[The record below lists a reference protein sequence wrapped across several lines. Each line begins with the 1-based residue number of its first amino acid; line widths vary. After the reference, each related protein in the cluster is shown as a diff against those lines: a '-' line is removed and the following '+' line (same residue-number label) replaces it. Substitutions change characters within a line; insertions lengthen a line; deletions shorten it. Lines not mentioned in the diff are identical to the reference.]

1 MSSNNYYYTQLGIQK
16 LEEEI
21 ALLKKAY
28 DRAVE
33 NDLQFSETK
42 QIFLRL
48 KEIKQELEK
57 LHLKLSS
64 VDKLRFKTSNLIKTN
79 N

>member
-1 MSSNNYYYTQLGIQK
+1 MRSKNYYYTQPGIQK
-16 LEEEI
+16 LEQEK

-33 NDLQFSETK
+33 NDLQFNETK
-42 QIFLRL
+42 QIFVRL

-57 LHLKLSS
+57 LNQNE
-64 VDKLRFKTSNLIKTN
+64 R
-79 N
+79 